1 MTKEFHIS
9 FTPETLEE
17 KLENAKHEAANATDV
32 TPGLAKAMNGKTWPQ
47 IFKMLGSLHAY
58 DNSR

>member
-9 FTPETLEE
+9 FTPETPEE

-32 TPGLAKAMNGKTWPQ
+32 TPGLAKAMSGKTWPQ
-47 IFKMLGSLHAY
+47 IFKMLEY
-58 DNSR
+58 